1 MGISRIFFTN
11 KNTIISILFVF
22 IFSCN
27 SQNNGLS
34 DAAEDDFNDNN
45 SSTSPVPAN
54 YELIRQDDFGFFDKT
69 NWSKGLIHDLS
80 LIHISEP
87 TRPY

>member
-1 MGISRIFFTN
+1 MGLSRSFFAN

-34 DAAEDDFNDNN
+34 DAAEDDLNENN
-45 SSTSPVPAN
+45 LSTNPVTAN
-54 YELIRQDDFGFFDKT
+54 YELIRQDDFGF
-69 NWSKGLIHDLS
+69 LIKQ
-80 LIHISEP
+80 IGQ
-87 TRPY
+87 RA